1 MNTLRIDDSA
11 ADDPDGAQLRP
22 CALEVPNPVI
32 VAEVLSST
40 TPHVGVPLGADPH
53 GRGLLGGLRLPLTRP
68 TG

>member
-1 MNTLRIDDSA
+1 MTLRIDDSA

-40 TPHVGVPLGADPH
+40 TPHVDASPWGRTRIAADCSA
-53 GRGLLGGLRLPLTRP
+53 GYAYR
-68 TG
+68 